1 MIPGIQAKDFL
12 FSLTKYFHESRKCEI
27 KWENMIKYGKIGVK
41 SEKKN
46 LSEKLKLRTEVFKE
60 FHKKDVG
67 HRFFKHLYKSCL

>member
-1 MIPGIQAKDFL
+1 
-12 FSLTKYFHESRKCEI
+12 
-27 KWENMIKYGKIGVK
+27 MIKNGKIGVK

-67 HRFFKHLYKSCL
+67 RRFFINTYLAFNLDFLVKKHRKTWKKEKVEK

>member
-1 MIPGIQAKDFL
+1 
-12 FSLTKYFHESRKCEI
+12 
-27 KWENMIKYGKIGVK
+27 MIKNGKIGVK

-67 HRFFKHLYKSCL
+67 RRFFKHISCLLFRLFGEKAQKNIEKVEK

>member
-1 MIPGIQAKDFL
+1 
-12 FSLTKYFHESRKCEI
+12 
-27 KWENMIKYGKIGVK
+27 MIKNGKIGVK

-67 HRFFKHLYKSCL
+67 RRFFKHISCLLFRLFGEKA